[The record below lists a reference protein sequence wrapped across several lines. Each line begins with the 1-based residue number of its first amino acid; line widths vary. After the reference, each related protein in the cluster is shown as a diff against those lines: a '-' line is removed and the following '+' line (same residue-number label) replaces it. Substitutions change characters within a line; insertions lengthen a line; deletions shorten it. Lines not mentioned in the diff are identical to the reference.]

1 MYSQF
6 SCFPPDGLLAPIW
19 EETSKD
25 SVSSVE
31 LDSWLAGGWRH
42 FGSKFFRYNFAIRDE
57 VLCGVMPLR
66 LPLEAFSQTKSQRR
80 VWKRNL
86 DLETRLTAPKHNE
99 EYDDLFARHK
109 SRFASNVPDSLR
121 DFLSDRPAEIPT
133 ECVAVELR
141 LDGMLIAASFFDLAS
156 ESASSIYAMFD
167 PEHGSRSLGIH
178 TLLVEIEHARALGK
192 KFLYLGYAYTVPS
205 AYDYKKG
212 FPNVEAYDWGNGWL
226 PLPPEFTW
234 SRKVD
239 LRRES

>member
-1 MYSQF
+1 M
-6 SCFPPDGLLAPIW
+6 
-19 EETSKD
+19 D
-25 SVSSVE
+25 SVSPVE

-42 FGSKFFRYNFAIRDE
+42 FGSKFFRYNFAIRKE

-66 LPLEAFSQTKSQRR
+66 LPLEAFSKTKSQRR
-80 VWKRNL
+80 VWKRNSDL
-86 DLETRLTAPKHNE
+86 DMRLTAPKHSR
-99 EYDDLFARHK
+99 EYDDLFVRHK
-109 SRFASNVPDSLR
+109 SRFDSNVPDSLR

-141 LDGMLIAASFFDLAS
+141 LDGTLVAASFFDLAS

-167 PEHGSRSLGIH
+167 PDHGARSLGIH

-226 PLPPEFTW
+226 PLPQDFSW

-239 LRRES
+239 LRRDA

>member
-1 MYSQF
+1 M
-6 SCFPPDGLLAPIW
+6 
-19 EETSKD
+19 D
-25 SVSSVE
+25 SVSPVE

-80 VWKRNL
+80 VWKRNSDL
-86 DLETRLTAPKHNE
+86 DTRLTTPKHSR
-99 EYDDLFARHK
+99 EYDDLFVRHK
-109 SRFASNVPDSLR
+109 SRFVSNVPDSLR

-141 LDGMLIAASFFDLAS
+141 LDGTLVAASFFDLAS

-167 PEHGSRSLGIH
+167 PDHGARSLGIH

-226 PLPPEFTW
+226 PLPQDFSW

-239 LRRES
+239 LRRGS